1 MKQLSKVAAAARH
14 AWFAPAREGS
24 AKLKARTF
32 DGCARALLPQMAL
45 SRFSRHVMG
54 LRYYNAGG

>member
-1 MKQLSKVAAAARH
+1 MRGL
-14 AWFAPAREGS
+14 PPPEREAQNS
-24 AKLKARTF
+24 KARTL

-54 LRYYNAGG
+54 LRYYKIEKSDQSKRF

>member
-1 MKQLSKVAAAARH
+1 MRGL
-14 AWFAPAREGS
+14 PPPEREAQNS
-24 AKLKARTF
+24 KARTL

-54 LRYYNAGG
+54 LRYYKVEKV